1 MIRIL
6 LIDDLALVR
15 ESLVMALAAAPDMEL
30 QSCSSIDEGIGLLMG
45 SSGLFD
51 VVLIKQ
57 THGGRKPDELVSLAN
72 ASGLNGRVLVIT
84 PGLSDWEQRR
94 LTRLGVAGVFP
105 KQKSLVDLI
114 ASIRDLACGRA
125 RFDRQTPSE
134 DASFDRLSGQERRA
148 AESVLE
154 GLANKEIGASMGVSE
169 SSIKALL
176 QRTFLKLGVH
186 TRSQL
191 VRVLM
196 EESVGTSPGPAG
208 LLPLMAIGGL
218 GPRDALH
225 CDLEPFL
232 T

>member
-6 LIDDLALVR
+6 LIDDLAVVR
-15 ESLVMALAAAPDMEL
+15 ESLVMALAAAPEMEL

-57 THGGRKPDELVSLAN
+57 THGGRKADELVYLAN
-72 ASGLNGRVLVIT
+72 ASGLKGRVLVIT

-105 KQKSLVDLI
+105 KHKSLVDLI

-125 RFDRQTPSE
+125 RSERQTPGEES
-134 DASFDRLSGQERRA
+134 SLDRLSGQERRA

-154 GLANKEIGASMGVSE
+154 GLANKEIGAHMGVSE
-169 SSIKALL
+169 SCIKALL
-176 QRTFLKLGVH
+176 QRAFLKLGVR
-186 TRSQL
+186 TRGQL

-196 EESVGTSPGPAG
+196 EESIGVPPRPAG
-208 LLPLMAIGGL
+208 IAQFMDICGL
-218 GPRDALH
+218 DTLQS
-225 CDLEPFL
+225 DS
-232 T
+232 